1 MAEKTETEKLDLI
14 LSTLQSFSVRLESLE
29 KKIDDYQNRLDNVEL
44 KINQNNLDLEK
55 KVDKDNVEKVVDE
68 LREQVKQLKIDVV
81 MKDSYSK

>member
-44 KINQNNLDLEK
+44 KINQNNPDLEK

-68 LREQVKQLKIDVV
+68 LRELVKQLKIDAV